1 MSALKPASLASALLT
16 RKGVASPSAAPASR
30 ANMVESM
37 QGQQPLPAETAP
49 SPATPEPTP
58 LRADLPDWIG
68 PKQSASKAKES
79 VPTAPRSTE
88 KRVRVS
94 LRLDVDRHL
103 RLKLVA
109 THLNSTMQSVFT
121 QAIDEYFERHTP
133 DMLGAITLLR
143 IRERGEE
150 DGNESGRKTSGNRD
164 AEEH

>member
-1 MSALKPASLASALLT
+1 MSALKPASLTSALLT
-16 RKGVASPSAAPASR
+16 RKGMASPSAVPASR

-37 QGQQPLPAETAP
+37 PSQPPLPTETPP

-58 LRADLPDWIG
+58 LRANPPDRIR
-68 PKQSASKAKES
+68 PKQKAGES
-79 VPTAPRSTE
+79 VPTARRSAE

-109 THLNSTMQSVFT
+109 THLNRTMQSVFV

-133 DMLGAITLLR
+133 DMSDAIALLR
-143 IRERGEE
+143 IRERGEK
-150 DGNESGRKTSGNRD
+150 DGIEGERKSRGNRD
-164 AEEH
+164 AGEH